1 MANKEAL
8 RDLQTRLAQRMQQ
21 ARASTDTVQSWLAV
35 ECRGVGL
42 LLPLEQAGEIHAY
55 TPPTHVPHTRDWFRG
70 VCNLRGGLFGVID
83 LGAYLGIVAP
93 QDTATSKDQARLV
106 AVNPQF
112 GVNCAL
118 VIDRLA
124 GLKRADQMKKL
135 EGPPD
140 GASARPGFAGSEW
153 TDGDGR
159 LWQEVRLASLVS
171 DEQFLGVAA

>member
-21 ARASTDTVQSWLAV
+21 ARATTDTVQSWLAV

-42 LLPLEQAGEIHAY
+42 LLPLEQAGEIHAF
-55 TPPTHVPHTRDWFRG
+55 TPPTPVPHTRDWFRG

-83 LGAYLGIVAP
+83 LGAYLGIVAAQETP
-93 QDTATSKDQARLV
+93 VLKDQARLV

-124 GLKRADQMKKL
+124 GLKRADQMKRL
-135 EGPPD
+135 DSPE
-140 GASARPGFAGSEW
+140 SAATRPGFAGSEW

-159 LWQEVRLASLVS
+159 LWQEVRLAALVS